1 MRLTEDGLRT
11 ACSVGVNAAAVQEKG
26 SLNLNELL
34 AEIEQLADLPMS
46 QAMSLPSSAYISE
59 EFFQWEREEIF
70 RKEWL
75 CLGHVSQIPLVGDF
89 LNLNLLGEPLIV
101 VRGKDEEV
109 RVLSRVCPH
118 RAMDIM
124 PEGFGYDGHGIG
136 DRRDEGGPD
145 CGHAR
150 LFLCRYHSWTFE
162 LDGGLKACPEM
173 QEAEGFC
180 RDEIGLKEFRSEVW
194 EGFVFV
200 NLDGEAPIS
209 IREQYTGLQEKV
221 AKWNCGEMVVV
232 SAQEWE
238 CPFNWKVMVENFMES
253 YHHAGAHSKTLQ
265 TMMPAKDTWTEGE
278 KTHYIRCHL
287 PMKER
292 VQQQIAKIEA
302 EGGQWDAFPKIS
314 GLSYE
319 ERHEWGLHLGFP
331 TFMFVVLADCA
342 IWYRLQPESA
352 GQCKLVTTIL
362 VPRETT
368 EEEHFGNM
376 LERGIREATEFHLE
390 DMEVCTAVQRG
401 HYSTAAKPGR
411 LSHLEMPV
419 WLIQRYLAARARG
432 TWPTKDRE
440 PAAGQR

>member
-1 MRLTEDGLRT
+1 MRLTEERVRE
-11 ACSVGVNAAAVQEKG
+11 ACAMGTKRPAVGGAQ
-26 SLNLNELL
+26 SNLEELL
-34 AEIEQLADLPMS
+34 AQIEESADLPLP
-46 QAMSLPSSAYISE
+46 QAMSLPSAAYTSE
-59 EFFQWEREEIF
+59 EFFQWENEEVF

-75 CLGHVSQIPLVGDF
+75 CVGHVSQIPLAGDF
-89 LNLNLLGEPLIV
+89 LNLDLLGEPLIV
-101 VRGKDEEV
+101 VRGKDEQV

-136 DRRDEGGPD
+136 DRREEGGPD

-173 QEAEGFC
+173 QEAEDFC
-180 RDEIGLKEFRSEVW
+180 RDEVGLKEFRSEVW

-209 IREQYTGLQEKV
+209 VGEQLAGLQEKV

-232 SAQEWE
+232 NAQEWD
-238 CPFNWKVMVENFMES
+238 CPFNWKVMIENFMES
-253 YHHAGAHSKTLQ
+253 YHHAGAHAKSLQ
-265 TMMPAKDTWTEGE
+265 TMMPAKDTWTEEE
-278 KTHYIRCHL
+278 KAHYIRCHL
-287 PMKER
+287 PMKEKVR
-292 VQQQIAKIEA
+292 KEIAEQEA
-302 EGGQWDAFPKIS
+302 KGGQWDAFPKIE
-314 GLSYE
+314 GLSDE

-352 GQCKLVTTIL
+352 GRCKLVTTML
-362 VPRETT
+362 VPGETVK
-368 EEEHFGNM
+368 EEGFAEM
-376 LERGIREATEFHLE
+376 LERGVREATEFHLE

-401 HYSTAAKPGR
+401 HYSRVTKPGR

-419 WLIQRYLAARARG
+419 WLIQRYLAARSRG
-432 TWPTKDRE
+432 TWPTQDRE
-440 PAAGQR
+440 PAQSQK